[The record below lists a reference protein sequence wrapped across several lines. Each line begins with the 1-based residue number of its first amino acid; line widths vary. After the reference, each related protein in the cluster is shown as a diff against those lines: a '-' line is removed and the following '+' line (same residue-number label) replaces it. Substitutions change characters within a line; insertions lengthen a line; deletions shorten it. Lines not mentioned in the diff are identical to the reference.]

1 MFSSSSLKLYGNAT
15 SRNSMKTKLF
25 VREIYV
31 SIVYSEIHSSHE
43 TLTINSGEIY
53 IYLCFYRFQTP
64 FLFFW
69 LICFGVK
76 CFCSIWK
83 LI

>member
-1 MFSSSSLKLYGNAT
+1 
-15 SRNSMKTKLF
+15 MKTKLF

-53 IYLCFYRFQTP
+53 IYLCFYRFKSP
-64 FLFFW
+64 FLFF
-69 LICFGVK
+69 
-76 CFCSIWK
+76 
-83 LI
+83 